1 MRKHIIILT
10 CLLLIIISIPFL
22 IKTNEELPQQKNEW
36 VTQTCQMCGLKW
48 EVLSLDNNKTI
59 PKTVEWC
66 FKDGVYCEAG
76 FEIMVNGFK
85 SEDKGK
91 YELDFLNHCLVCQ
104 GCRCASF
111 KPKEWH
117 EIVNKI
123 EQIRKNK

>member
-1 MRKHIIILT
+1 MDIIETSKTVVSLKFPCVSVSHFPRLQVWIIIIL
-10 CLLLIIISIPFL
+10 
-22 IKTNEELPQQKNEW
+22 
-36 VTQTCQMCGLKW
+36 
-48 EVLSLDNNKTI
+48 SLDKNKTI
-59 PKTVEWC
+59 PKTTEWC
-66 FKDGVYCEAG
+66 FNDGAYCEAG

-85 SEDKGK
+85 PEDKGK

-123 EQIRKNK
+123 EQIRKNQ